1 MKRMKDPHWIRHTH
15 VFEPDEYEC
24 SACGQMSPAPAE
36 KCPACGETMLGL
48 EDPQDWVDEMAEM
61 DIILGDDR
69 LG

>member
-1 MKRMKDPHWIRHTH
+1 
-15 VFEPDEYEC
+15 
-24 SACGQMSPAPAE
+24 MSTLLDY

-48 EDPQDWVDEMAEM
+48 EDPRDWVDEMAEM

>member
-15 VFEPDEYEC
+15 VFEPDDYEC
-24 SACGQMSPAPAE
+24 SACGHMSPAPAK

>member
-15 VFEPDEYEC
+15 VFEPDDYEC
-24 SACGQMSPAPAE
+24 SACGALSPSPAPR
-36 KCPACGETMLGL
+36 CPACGEAMLGL

>member
-1 MKRMKDPHWIRHTH
+1 M
-15 VFEPDEYEC
+15 FEPDEYEC

-48 EDPQDWVDEMAEM
+48 EDPRDWVDEMAEM